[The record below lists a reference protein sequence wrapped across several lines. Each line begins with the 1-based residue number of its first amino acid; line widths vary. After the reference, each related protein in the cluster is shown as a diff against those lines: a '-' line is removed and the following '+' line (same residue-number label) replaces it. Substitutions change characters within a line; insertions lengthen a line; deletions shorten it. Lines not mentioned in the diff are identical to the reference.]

1 MYMLLSNRDYPISI
15 YHTYQD
21 LVNAGSTLLYIG
33 TTHKSQQLIA
43 VKLGDYHAISGGVMH
58 WQYIVL
64 CKQTIPF
71 WLLVLIIC

>member
-1 MYMLLSNRDYPISI
+1 MYMLLSNRDCPIAI
-15 YHTYQD
+15 YHTYKD

-33 TTHKSQQLIA
+33 TTHNSQQLIA
-43 VKLGDYHAISGGVMH
+43 VKLGDYHAISGCVMH

>member
-1 MYMLLSNRDYPISI
+1 MLIFRCKTIAIVQLPNIVSIAMYMLLSNRDCPIAI

-58 WQYIVL
+58 
-64 CKQTIPF
+64 
-71 WLLVLIIC
+71 